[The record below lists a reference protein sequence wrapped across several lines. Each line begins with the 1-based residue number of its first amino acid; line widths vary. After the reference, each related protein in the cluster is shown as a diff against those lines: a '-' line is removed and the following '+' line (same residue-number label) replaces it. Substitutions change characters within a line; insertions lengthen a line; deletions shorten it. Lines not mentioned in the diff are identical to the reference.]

1 MGNVRKLFSVAKSSP
16 VISYYSR
23 STVCKSITN
32 HHIKVNQIA
41 CYSQALGSFTKDQAH
56 DLVYRM
62 NDEERVILM
71 RELERFNV
79 ATEKRGLECK
89 YAQVL

>member
-1 MGNVRKLFSVAKSSP
+1 MPKSN
-16 VISYYSR
+16 I
-23 STVCKSITN
+23 
-32 HHIKVNQIA
+32 NQLIVSQTA
-41 CYSQALGSFTKDQAH
+41 NYSQALGSFTKEQAN

-79 ATEKRGLECK
+79 ATEKSGLECK
-89 YAQVL
+89 